1 MMNERVPDFSNLR
14 ADMVQYQLAGRGIFD
29 SRVLEAMDRVPRERF
44 IPEHLAGEAYEDYP
58 LPIGWGQTISQP
70 YIVAL
75 MAQALQLEGRERVLD
90 IGTGSGYAAAVLASL
105 ALEVFSIERIPE
117 LAEQARKNLERAGFS
132 QVHVR
137 CGDGTLGWP
146 EAAPFDGICVA
157 AGAPAVPETLKQ
169 QLAVGGRLII
179 PVGSE
184 HSVQRLVCITRRT
197 DADFEREDFGD
208 VRFVPLMGEQGWS

>member
-1 MMNERVPDFSNLR
+1 MNERFPDFSSLR
-14 ADMVQYQLAGRGIFD
+14 ASMVRYQLADRGIHD
-29 SRVLEAMDRVPRERF
+29 PRVLEAMGRVPRERF

-90 IGTGSGYAAAVLASL
+90 IKTGSGYAAAVLASL
-105 ALEVFSIERIPE
+105 ALEVFSMERIPE
-117 LAEQARKNLERAGFS
+117 LADQARRNLERAGFS

-184 HSVQRLVCITRRT
+184 HSVQRLVCITRLT

-208 VRFVPLMGEQGWS
+208 VRFVPLLGEQGWS

>member
-1 MMNERVPDFSNLR
+1 MSRQEPGFEGRRR
-14 ADMVQYQLAGRGIFD
+14 AMVKYQVAGRGIQD
-29 SRVLEAMDRVPRERF
+29 ARVLEAMARVPREAF
-44 IPEHLAGEAYEDYP
+44 VPEHLADEAYEDHP
-58 LPIGWGQTISQP
+58 LPIGHGQTISQP

-75 MAQALQLEGRERVLD
+75 MAEALALTGRERVLD

-105 ALEVFSIERIPE
+105 ALEIYSIERIPE
-117 LAEQARKNLERAGFS
+117 LARQARDNLDKAGFS
-132 QVHVR
+132 QVHVA

-169 QLAVGGRLII
+169 QLAIGGRLVI

-184 HSVQRLVCITRRT
+184 HTGQQLILITRRSDT
-197 DADFEREDFGD
+197 DYQREDFGE
-208 VRFVPLMGEQGWS
+208 VRFVPLLGEEGWP

>member
-1 MMNERVPDFSNLR
+1 MNERVPDFNNLR
-14 ADMVQYQLAGRGIFD
+14 ADMVRYQLAGRGIFD

-70 YIVAL
+70 FIVAL

-117 LAEQARKNLERAGFS
+117 LAEQARRNLERAGFS

-208 VRFVPLMGEQGWS
+208 VRFVPLLGEQGWS

>member
-1 MMNERVPDFSNLR
+1 MNERVPDFNNLR
-14 ADMVQYQLAGRGIFD
+14 ADMVRYQLAGRGIFD

-90 IGTGSGYAAAVLASL
+90 IGTGSGYAAAVLANL

-117 LAEQARKNLERAGFS
+117 LAEQARRNLERAGFS

-208 VRFVPLMGEQGWS
+208 VRFVPLLGEQGWS

>member
-1 MMNERVPDFSNLR
+1 MNERVPDFNNLR
-14 ADMVQYQLAGRGIFD
+14 ADMVRYQLAGRGIFD

-117 LAEQARKNLERAGFS
+117 LAEQARRNLERAGFS

-208 VRFVPLMGEQGWS
+208 VRFVPLLGEQGWS

>member
-1 MMNERVPDFSNLR
+1 MNERVPDFNNLR
-14 ADMVQYQLAGRGIFD
+14 ADMVRYQLAGRGIFD

-117 LAEQARKNLERAGFS
+117 LAEQARRNLEQAGFS
-132 QVHVR
+132 QVHVH

>member
-1 MMNERVPDFSNLR
+1 MNERVPDFNNLR
-14 ADMVQYQLAGRGIFD
+14 ADMVRYQLAGRGIFD

-117 LAEQARKNLERAGFS
+117 LAEQARRNLEQAGFS
-132 QVHVR
+132 QVHVH

-157 AGAPAVPETLKQ
+157 AGAPVVPETLKQ

-208 VRFVPLMGEQGWS
+208 VRFVPLLGEQGWS

>member
-1 MMNERVPDFSNLR
+1 MNERVPDFSNLR

-117 LAEQARKNLERAGFS
+117 LAEQARRNLERAGFS

-208 VRFVPLMGEQGWS
+208 VRFVPLLGEQGWS

>member
-1 MMNERVPDFSNLR
+1 MNERVPDFSNLR